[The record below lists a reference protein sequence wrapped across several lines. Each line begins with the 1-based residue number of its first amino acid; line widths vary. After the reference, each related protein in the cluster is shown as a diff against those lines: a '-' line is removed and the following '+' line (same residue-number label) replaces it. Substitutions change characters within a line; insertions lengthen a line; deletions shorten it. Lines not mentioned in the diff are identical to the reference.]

1 MPLTDEQRAATA
13 GNLSSLFGA
22 GITGYGI
29 YDQADRVG
37 DIGQAGTEA
46 LFNLGNELTGKTAF
60 QPFGLTTTS
69 GSQQYDPTTGQQTIS
84 LNDQLQGLVNQ
95 QQAGAG
101 SLFGNALAPQDE
113 RIQSSYDA
121 IRATQ
126 RPEERRQAMMLEG
139 RLHGQGRSGIRSA
152 QYGGSPEQLAQAK
165 AVAEAKNSASLAAI
179 GEARAQQAQ
188 DANIGSNMLR
198 GSLLPEA
205 QMGNLLGVNQ
215 QTANLNQTGQIAG
228 ANLYGQLGLGGIQTG
243 INAEKIRADLIG
255 GLFGAAGN
263 AVSGEAGTSVIDS
276 ILKKLGF

>member
-1 MPLTDEQRAATA
+1 MTEREQNPWADFISSVGGAA
-13 GNLSSLFGA
+13 
-22 GITGYGI
+22 ITGYGM

-37 DIGQAGTEA
+37 DIGKAGTEA
-46 LFNLGNELTGKTAF
+46 LFGLGEELQGKTAF
-60 QPFGLTTTS
+60 QPFGLTTSS
-69 GSQQYDPTTGQQTIS
+69 GSQQYDPTTGQQTIT

-95 QQAGAG
+95 QQSGAG
-101 SLFGNALAPQDE
+101 SMFGSALAPQDE

-126 RPEERRQAMMLEG
+126 RPEERRQQMMMET

-152 QYGGSPEQLAQAK
+152 QYGGTPEQLAQAK

-179 GEARAQQAQ
+179 GEARTQQAQ
-188 DANIGSNMLR
+188 DVNIGSTMLK

-243 INAEKIRADLIG
+243 INAEKVRSELIG
-255 GLFGAAGN
+255 GLFQAAGN
-263 AVSGEAGTSVIDS
+263 GVGGDAGTSAIDT
-276 ILKKLGF
+276 ILKQLGF